1 MRRAANTC
9 FSSHRRSLHQ
19 VAGKDREAAIEPPT
33 ASGERN
39 IRPGMLGPR
48 NICPQ
53 TSRRTHHSLI
63 ETMNVLVLLAGIAD
77 PKWPL
82 PATLGATALDTQRAT
97 YPLLSPFDEAA
108 LELALKLRDTDASV
122 QIRALVAASSAQDPL
137 LRHVASFRLDKVCA
151 FDTARW
157 PAWNSA
163 ALASALSSWLQTL
176 TPAPDLLLMGREF
189 GDHDDGSLPPSL
201 AQALAWPISTL
212 VLEIAAESG
221 SGLRLVRQQGAV
233 QERVRQTLPALAAV
247 TNHAR
252 NRLRHPLLKNVMAA
266 KKMVFELTALP
277 DGPPT
282 PVLRWAGTALAAAPA
297 RTTACRML
305 DGDAAAQ
312 ARALAALLLTSG
324 ETA

>member
-1 MRRAANTC
+1 
-9 FSSHRRSLHQ
+9 
-19 VAGKDREAAIEPPT
+19 
-33 ASGERN
+33 
-39 IRPGMLGPR
+39 MLGPR
-48 NICPQ
+48 LICQQ
-53 TSRRTHHSLI
+53 TSLRNHYSLI
-63 ETMNVLVLLAGIAD
+63 EPMNVLVILAGIAD

-82 PATLGATALDTQRAT
+82 PATLAATTLDTQRAT

-108 LELALKLRDTDASV
+108 LELALKLRDANPHV

-137 LRHVASFRLDKVCA
+137 LRHVASFRLDQVCA

-163 ALASALSSWLQTL
+163 ALASALASYMQTL
-176 TPAPDLLLMGREF
+176 TPAPDLLLTGREF
-189 GDHDDGSLPPSL
+189 GDQDDGSLPATL
-201 AQALAWPISTL
+201 AQALAWPLSTL
-212 VLEIAAESG
+212 VLEAAAESG
-221 SGLRLVRQQGAV
+221 GGLRLVRQQGAV
-233 QERVRQTLPALAAV
+233 QERVRKDLPVLAAV

-266 KKMVFELTALP
+266 KKMAFDLTTLP

-282 PVLRWAGTALAAAPA
+282 PVMQWAGTTLIAAPA
-297 RTTACRML
+297 RTSACRML

-312 ARALAALLLTSG
+312 ARALATLLLASG

>member
-1 MRRAANTC
+1 
-9 FSSHRRSLHQ
+9 
-19 VAGKDREAAIEPPT
+19 
-33 ASGERN
+33 
-39 IRPGMLGPR
+39 
-48 NICPQ
+48 
-53 TSRRTHHSLI
+53 
-63 ETMNVLVLLAGIAD
+63 MNVLVLLAGIAD

-82 PATLGATALDTQRAT
+82 PASLAATTLDTQRAT

-108 LELALKLRDTDASV
+108 LELALKLRDADASV

-137 LRHVASFRLDKVCA
+137 LRHVASFRLDQVCA
-151 FDTARW
+151 FNTARW

-163 ALASALSSWLQTL
+163 ALASALSSWVQTL
-176 TPAPDLLLMGREF
+176 TPTPDLLLMGREF
-189 GDHDDGSLPPSL
+189 GDQDDGSLPPTL
-201 AQALAWPISTL
+201 AQAFTWPLSTL
-212 VLEIAAESG
+212 VLEATAESG
-221 SGLRLVRQQGAV
+221 SSVRLLRQQGAV
-233 QERVRQTLPALAAV
+233 QERVRKDLPAVAAV

-266 KKMVFELTALP
+266 KKMVFELTDLP

-282 PVLRWAGTALAAAPA
+282 PLLRRVGAALAIAPA

>member
-1 MRRAANTC
+1 
-9 FSSHRRSLHQ
+9 
-19 VAGKDREAAIEPPT
+19 
-33 ASGERN
+33 
-39 IRPGMLGPR
+39 
-48 NICPQ
+48 
-53 TSRRTHHSLI
+53 
-63 ETMNVLVLLAGIAD
+63 MNVLVLLAGIAD

-82 PATLGATALDTQRAT
+82 PATLAATTLDTQRAT

-108 LELALKLRDTDASV
+108 LELALKLRDADASV

-137 LRHVASFRLDKVCA
+137 LRHVASFRLDEVCA

-163 ALASALSSWLQTL
+163 ALASALSSWVKTL

-189 GDHDDGSLPPSL
+189 GDQDDGSLPPTL
-201 AQALAWPISTL
+201 AQTLGWPLSTL
-212 VLEIAAESG
+212 VLEVAAEAEAG
-221 SGLRLVRQQGAV
+221 AGLGLGLVRQQGAV
-233 QERVRQTLPALAAV
+233 QERVRQDLPVLAAV

-266 KKMVFELTALP
+266 KKMAFDLTALP

-282 PVLRWAGTALAAAPA
+282 PALRWAGTALATAPA

-312 ARALAALLLTSG
+312 ARALATLLLTSG

>member
-1 MRRAANTC
+1 
-9 FSSHRRSLHQ
+9 
-19 VAGKDREAAIEPPT
+19 
-33 ASGERN
+33 
-39 IRPGMLGPR
+39 
-48 NICPQ
+48 
-53 TSRRTHHSLI
+53 
-63 ETMNVLVLLAGIAD
+63 MNVLVLLAGIAD

-82 PATLGATALDTQRAT
+82 PASLAATTLDTQRAT

-108 LELALKLRDTDASV
+108 LELALKLRDADASV

-137 LRHVASFRLDKVCA
+137 MRHVASFRLDQVCA

-163 ALASALSSWLQTL
+163 ALASALSSWAQKL

-189 GDHDDGSLPPSL
+189 GDQDDGSLPSTL
-201 AQALAWPISTL
+201 AQALAWPLSTL
-212 VLEIAAESG
+212 VLEATAESG
-221 SGLRLVRQQGAV
+221 SSVRLLRQQGAV
-233 QERVRQTLPALAAV
+233 QERVRKDLPAVAAV

-266 KKMVFELTALP
+266 KKMVFELTDLP
-277 DGPPT
+277 DGPP
-282 PVLRWAGTALAAAPA
+282 PPALRWAGTALASAPA

-312 ARALAALLLTSG
+312 ARALATLLLTSG